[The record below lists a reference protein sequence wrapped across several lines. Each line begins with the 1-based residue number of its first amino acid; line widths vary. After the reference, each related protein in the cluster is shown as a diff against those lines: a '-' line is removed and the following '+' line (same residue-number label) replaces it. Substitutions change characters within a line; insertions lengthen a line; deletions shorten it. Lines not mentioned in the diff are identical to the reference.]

1 MSTTPPDPYSSSSR
15 GKVNPFAPPETL
27 DQSSDSWNSQL
38 TDLPS
43 DSPRIPP
50 IEASYFWAGGALLAV
65 SYFLGI
71 SSFASIVPFIAS
83 LLALTFAIM
92 RLVMHR
98 LSIGRAIR
106 DGRYR
111 ASVRFDYRYLIV
123 SLVIGAFSV
132 FSAGV
137 VFFLVC
143 AAGPIDHR
151 IPYNFFPSQVWLFM
165 AGILSLATAFFVN
178 ILSVPRYR

>member
-1 MSTTPPDPYSSSSR
+1 VTHGIHSY
-15 GKVNPFAPPETL
+15 
-27 DQSSDSWNSQL
+27 
-38 TDLPS
+38 
-43 DSPRIPP
+43 RICQAIHLEFP
-50 IEASYFWAGGALLAV
+50 LLKRV
-65 SYFLGI
+65 IFGPVGCCWQYRTFLGI
-71 SSFASIVPFIAS
+71 PSFASIVPFIAS

-106 DGRYR
+106 DGRYS

>member
-15 GKVNPFAPPETL
+15 DEVNPFAPSETL

-38 TDLPS
+38 PDLLR
-43 DSPRIPP
+43 DSPGIPP
-50 IEASYFWAGGALLAV
+50 IEASYFWAVGALLSV
-65 SYFLGI
+65 SFFVGI

-111 ASVRFDYRYLIV
+111 ASVRFDYRYLLV

-132 FSAGV
+132 FSSGV
-137 VFFLVC
+137 VFFLLC

>member
-15 GKVNPFAPPETL
+15 DEVNPFAPSETL

-38 TDLPS
+38 PDLLR
-43 DSPRIPP
+43 DSPGIPP
-50 IEASYFWAGGALLAV
+50 IEASCFWAGGALLSV
-65 SYFLGI
+65 SFFVGI

-111 ASVRFDYRYLIV
+111 ASVRFDYRYLLV
-123 SLVIGAFSV
+123 SLVFGAFSI

-165 AGILSLATAFFVN
+165 ASILSLATAFFVN

>member
-1 MSTTPPDPYSSSSR
+1 MSNTPPDSYSSSSR
-15 GKVNPFAPPETL
+15 DEVNPFAPPETL

-38 TDLPS
+38 PDLLR
-43 DSPRIPP
+43 DSPGIPP
-50 IEASYFWAGGALLAV
+50 IEASYFWAVGALLSV
-65 SYFLGI
+65 SFFVGI

-111 ASVRFDYRYLIV
+111 ASVRFDYRYLLV